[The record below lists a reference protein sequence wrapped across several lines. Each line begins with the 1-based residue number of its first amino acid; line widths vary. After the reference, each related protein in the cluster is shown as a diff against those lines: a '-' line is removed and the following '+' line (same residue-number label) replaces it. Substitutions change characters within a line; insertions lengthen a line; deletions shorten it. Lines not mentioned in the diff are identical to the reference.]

1 MELFHSGAKRLTNGN
16 AMTEQRK
23 RYRVG
28 VLFGGRSGE
37 HEVSLASAKN
47 VMEALRQAGHE
58 VIPIGITREGR
69 WLPQPDAWLQLTAEA
84 QERSAGRHL
93 LTQESAVELV
103 PRAWQLSEQPL
114 PAIDVIFPVLHG
126 PYGEDGTVQGLLE
139 MANVPFVGSGV
150 LGSALGMDKAVARK
164 LLTYHGLPQVR
175 HLVVQRHH
183 WRATPDV
190 VVGQIEAALAYPL
203 FVKPANMGSSV
214 GVSKARNRRQLQ
226 EALDY
231 AARYDRKMLVE
242 EAVPHA
248 REIEVSVL
256 GNHEPVASIA
266 GEIIPANEFYDY
278 NAKYENE
285 GSRLLIPAP
294 VDETVMER
302 VRDYAVRAFQSL
314 ECEGL
319 ARVDFLM
326 NGETH
331 ELFVNEINTMPGF
344 TRISMYPKLWE
355 ASGVAYP
362 ELVHRL
368 LELAIE
374 RYQERQEFSTVR

>member
-1 MELFHSGAKRLTNGN
+1 
-16 AMTEQRK
+16 MTTTQRR

-58 VIPIGITREGR
+58 VVPIGITREGR

-84 QERSAGRHL
+84 QERTVGRHL
-93 LTQESAVELV
+93 LGQERAGELV

-139 MANVPFVGSGV
+139 MANVPYVGSGV

-164 LLTYHGLPQVR
+164 LFAHHGLPQVR
-175 HLVVQRHH
+175 HCVVQRHR
-183 WRATPDV
+183 WRAAPDEV
-190 VVGQIEAALAYPL
+190 IAEVEATLAYPL

-214 GVSKARNRRQLQ
+214 GVSKARSRRQLQ
-226 EALDY
+226 DALDY

-256 GNHEPVASIA
+256 GNHEPAASIA

-285 GSRLLIPAP
+285 GSQLLIPAP
-294 VDETVMER
+294 IDAALMEQ
-302 VRDYAVRAFQSL
+302 VRSYAVRAFQAL

-326 NGETH
+326 NGETQ

-368 LELAIE
+368 LELALE
-374 RYQERQEFSTVR
+374 RHQERQEFSTVR

>member
-1 MELFHSGAKRLTNGN
+1 
-16 AMTEQRK
+16 MTTTQRR

-58 VIPIGITREGR
+58 VVPIGITREGR

-84 QERSAGRHL
+84 QERTVGRHL
-93 LTQESAVELV
+93 LGQERAGELV

-139 MANVPFVGSGV
+139 MANVPYVGSGV

-164 LLTYHGLPQVR
+164 LFAHHGLPQVR
-175 HLVVQRHH
+175 HCVVQRHR
-183 WRATPDV
+183 WRAAPDEV
-190 VVGQIEAALAYPL
+190 IAEVEAALAYPL

-226 EALDY
+226 DALDY

-285 GSRLLIPAP
+285 GSQLLIPAP
-294 VDETVMER
+294 IDAALMEQ
-302 VRDYAVRAFQSL
+302 VRSYAVRAFQAL

-326 NGETH
+326 NGETQ

-368 LELAIE
+368 LELALE
-374 RYQERQEFSTVR
+374 RHQERQEFSTVR

>member
-1 MELFHSGAKRLTNGN
+1 LFA
-16 AMTEQRK
+16 
-23 RYRVG
+23 
-28 VLFGGRSGE
+28 
-37 HEVSLASAKN
+37 
-47 VMEALRQAGHE
+47 
-58 VIPIGITREGR
+58 
-69 WLPQPDAWLQLTAEA
+69 
-84 QERSAGRHL
+84 
-93 LTQESAVELV
+93 
-103 PRAWQLSEQPL
+103 
-114 PAIDVIFPVLHG
+114 
-126 PYGEDGTVQGLLE
+126 
-139 MANVPFVGSGV
+139 
-150 LGSALGMDKAVARK
+150 
-164 LLTYHGLPQVR
+164 YHGLPQVR

-214 GVSKARNRRQLQ
+214 GVSKVRNRRQLQ

-294 VDETVMER
+294 IDEAVMER
-302 VRDYAVRAFQSL
+302 VRDYAVRAFQAL

-326 NGETH
+326 NGQTH

>member
-1 MELFHSGAKRLTNGN
+1 
-16 AMTEQRK
+16 MTTTQRR

-58 VIPIGITREGR
+58 VVPIGITREGR

-84 QERSAGRHL
+84 QERTVGRHL
-93 LTQESAVELV
+93 LGQERAGELV

-139 MANVPFVGSGV
+139 MANVPYVGSGV

-164 LLTYHGLPQVR
+164 LFAHHGLPQVR
-175 HLVVQRHH
+175 HCVVQRHR
-183 WRATPDV
+183 WRAAPDEV
-190 VVGQIEAALAYPL
+190 IAEVEATLAYPL

-214 GVSKARNRRQLQ
+214 GVSKARSRRQLQ
-226 EALDY
+226 DALDY

-285 GSRLLIPAP
+285 GSQLLIPAP
-294 VDETVMER
+294 IDAALMEQ
-302 VRDYAVRAFQSL
+302 VRSYAVRAFQAL

-326 NGETH
+326 NGETQ

-368 LELAIE
+368 LELALE
-374 RYQERQEFSTVR
+374 RHQERQEFSTVR

>member
-1 MELFHSGAKRLTNGN
+1 MN
-16 AMTEQRK
+16 EQRK

-28 VLFGGRSGE
+28 VLFGGRSSE

-84 QERSAGRHL
+84 QERNVGRHL
-93 LTQESAVELV
+93 LTQESPGELV
-103 PRAWQLSEQPL
+103 PRTWQLSEQPL

-164 LLTYHGLPQVR
+164 LFAYHGLPQVR

-183 WRATPDV
+183 WRAKPEAILS
-190 VVGQIEAALAYPL
+190 QIEATLAYPL

-214 GVSKARNRRQLQ
+214 GVSKVRDRRQLQ

-231 AARYDRKMLVE
+231 AAWYDRKMLVE
-242 EAVPHA
+242 EAVLHA
-248 REIEVSVL
+248 RELEVSVL

-294 VDETVMER
+294 IDEMLMER
-302 VRDYAVRAFQSL
+302 VRRYAVHAFQAL

-355 ASGVAYP
+355 ASGLSYP